1 MAEDQK
7 ELKALSIEDLDQLAG
22 TAGGDYAME
31 LDKDVN
37 PFDFP
42 APPDD
47 GEYIARV
54 IVQTDGVNSRVGKN
68 GKFLQMGLEYTIV
81 DPDGEFD
88 NRKVF
93 DGVNTINFR
102 NNTNTMFGLAL
113 ALGLKDQVPTRGSA
127 LDLAKLIMITLADDE
142 APMVKIETRQTAS
155 VRIPA
160 TIEGEKDTWK
170 VLAKRQR
177 DFPPDG
183 DGGFKAEI
191 PYEDTMVKAQARV
204 QKISAAV

>member
-1 MAEDQK
+1 MVTEEQK
-7 ELKALSIEDLDQLAG
+7 GLSIEDLEAMQG
-22 TAGGDYAME
+22 TVGGDYAME
-31 LDKDVN
+31 LDKEVN

-54 IVQTDGVNSRVGKN
+54 IVQAEGVNSKVGKN
-68 GKFLQMGLEYTIV
+68 GKYLQMNLEYTIV

-88 NRKVF
+88 GRKVF

-113 ALGLKDQVPTRGSA
+113 ALGLKDQVPSRGSS
-127 LDLAKLIMITLADDE
+127 LDLAKIIMTTLADEE
-142 APMVKIETRQTAS
+142 APLVKIRTVQQAS

-170 VLAKRQR
+170 SLAKRQR

-183 DGGFKAEI
+183 SGGFKSSI
-191 PYEDTMVKAQARV
+191 PYEGTEVKAQARV
-204 QKISAAV
+204 QKISTAV